1 MSRPMPL
8 EHERDEVETGVL
20 GDFTTSR
27 RIIPISALAIV
38 IGLLSSGVAWVL
50 LRLIGLFTNLFYFQR
65 WETALVSPTGNHLGW
80 YAVGVPVIGAS

>member
-1 MSRPMPL
+1 MAA
-8 EHERDEVETGVL
+8 EQERDGIETGVL

-27 RIIPISALAIV
+27 RVIPISALAIV

-65 WETALVSPTGNHLGW
+65 WDTALVSPTGHHLGW
-80 YAVGVPVIGAS
+80 YAVGYP